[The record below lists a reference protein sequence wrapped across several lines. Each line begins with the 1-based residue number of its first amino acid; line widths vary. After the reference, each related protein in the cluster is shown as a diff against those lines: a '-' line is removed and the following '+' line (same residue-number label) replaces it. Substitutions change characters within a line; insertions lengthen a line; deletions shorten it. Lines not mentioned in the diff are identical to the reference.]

1 MDINKIVLIKSY
13 SDQIRKFRS
22 LNKYKNLS
30 EERFS
35 QEMES
40 LFPEFVKENKPI
52 FELLISN
59 KDLEFLDLMFYKLK
73 EIDNEYK
80 LRENEKND
88 IKETVEDIRSFVI
101 ANELLE
107 EKELKEQ
114 VKNYNESFSD
124 KYPVIINRLVE
135 KETRNLNVD
144 QLFLDEVKFKHES
157 QIGDVLAN
165 KYIKPKVN

>member
-35 QEMES
+35 KEMES

-73 EIDNEYK
+73 EIDIEYK

-88 IKETVEDIRSFVI
+88 IKETVEDIRNFII
-101 ANELLE
+101 ANESLE

-135 KETRNLNVD
+135 KETRNLNID
-144 QLFLDEVKFKHES
+144 QLFLDEVKFKHEA

>member
-1 MDINKIVLIKSY
+1 MGMDINKIVLIKSY

-52 FELLISN
+52 FDLLISN

-73 EIDNEYK
+73 ENG
-80 LRENEKND
+80 KND

-101 ANELLE
+101 ANESLE

-144 QLFLDEVKFKHES
+144 QLFLDEVKFKHET

-165 KYIKPKVN
+165 KYIKPKV

>member
-22 LNKYKNLS
+22 LNKYKHLS

-52 FELLISN
+52 FDLLISN
-59 KDLEFLDLMFYKLK
+59 KDLEFLDLMFYKLN
-73 EIDNEYK
+73 EIDKEFK

-88 IKETVEDIRSFVI
+88 IKDTIEDIRSFVL
-101 ANELLE
+101 ANESLE
-107 EKELKEQ
+107 EKELKEK

-144 QLFLDEVKFKHES
+144 QLFLDEVKFKHEA

-165 KYIKPKVN
+165 KYIKPKVK